1 MAILS
6 KKDQDFLRNH
16 LEHTLTG
23 PVTLRLFTQALEC
36 QFCRETKQLLTEVS
50 ELSDKIT
57 LQVYNF
63 VTDKDVAQEY
73 NISRIPATVV
83 MGARDYGMRFYG
95 IPSGYEF
102 NTLIEDIVAVSRG
115 EHGLSAETVDMLSRL
130 TDPVH
135 LQVFITPTCPYCPAA
150 VQVAHAMAMASDLVT
165 ADMVEAVEFPQLANR
180 YSVYG
185 VPRTVINEDTY
196 FEGAA
201 PEKLAAA
208 KVLEAAGLMTTAEVE
223 ALFDDF
229 EGEVVTS

>member
-1 MAILS
+1 MAMLS

-16 LEHTLTG
+16 LDHAMSE
-23 PVTLRLFTQALEC
+23 PVTLKLFTQTLEC
-36 QFCRETKQLLTEVS
+36 QFCRETRQLLTEVS

-63 VTDKDVAQEY
+63 VTDKDVALEY
-73 NISRIPATVV
+73 GISRIPATVV
-83 MGARDYGMRFYG
+83 MGAKDYGMRFYG

-115 EHGLSAETVDMLSRL
+115 EHGLSAETVDKLSRL

-135 LQVFITPTCPYCPAA
+135 LQVFVTPTCPYCPAA

-165 ADMVEAVEFPQLANR
+165 ADMVESVEFPQLANR

-201 PEKLAAA
+201 PEKLAVA

-229 EGEVVTS
+229 EGEVATS